1 MNSFFKVPSE
11 NWDINK
17 KFSFHLNITV
27 LKVDYK
33 ALLPHQETERT
44 DLGET
49 GRGWATTFLGCCE
62 QPKIHL

>member
-1 MNSFFKVPSE
+1 MNFFFKALSE
-11 NWDINK
+11 TWDINK
-17 KFSFHLNITV
+17 KFSFHLSITV

-33 ALLPHQETERT
+33 ALLPRQENERT
-44 DLGET
+44 DLGKT